1 MIFCLPHFRFFVVIS
16 TLSLFL
22 QGAAIGAPN
31 EIKVF
36 TDEITSVGETSVE
49 LHVNKGSRSGAKAL
63 NRDQPLQL
71 MPEVSYGFRK
81 DWEISLH
88 LPASYQNQKL
98 RSSGQR
104 LELQYVA
111 SHDGENGFY
120 WGVNLE
126 LARITRGEDA
136 YTGIQ
141 MIPIIGW
148 RDSFWHLVMN
158 PALSKPITGSDKRLT
173 FDPAMKVGY
182 RAFGKNYF
190 GFEYFEESGPVRK
203 LLPGEQRYRM
213 LYLTWDG
220 KLGKSEVNLG
230 LGRGLS
236 AVSDRLVLKAIVEIG
251 F

>member
-1 MIFCLPHFRFFVVIS
+1 MIFFPAPFSLYVFVLA
-16 TLSLFL
+16 LSLL
-22 QGAAIGAPN
+22 MGGVAVAAPN

-49 LHVNKGSRSGAKAL
+49 LHINKGSRSGPNAL

-71 MPEVSYGFRK
+71 MPEVSYGFSK

-98 RSSGQR
+98 RSNGQR

-111 SHDGENGFY
+111 SHDAESGFY
-120 WGVNLE
+120 WGVNFE
-126 LARITRGEDA
+126 LARLTRGDDA

-141 MIPIIGW
+141 MFPIIGW
-148 RDSFWHLVMN
+148 RDALWHLVLN
-158 PALSKPITGSDKRLT
+158 PALSKPLTGNDKRLT

-182 RAFGKNYF
+182 RVFGKNYF
-190 GFEYFEESGPVRK
+190 GFEYFEETGPLK
-203 LLPGEQRYRM
+203 KILPGDQRYRM

-220 KLGKSEVNLG
+220 KLGKSEVNVG
-230 LGRGLS
+230 LGKGLTS
-236 AVSDRLVLKAIVEIG
+236 VSDRLVLKAIVEIG